1 MGDRGSE
8 FYNTSME
15 SFLQNNDI
23 EMYSMHNEEKSLIA
37 GTVIRTLKNKVYK
50 YMIQFQK
57 MFILIN

>member
-1 MGDRGSE
+1 
-8 FYNTSME
+8 ME

-23 EMYSMHNEEKSLIA
+23 EMYTMHNEEKSLVA

>member
-1 MGDRGSE
+1 
-8 FYNTSME
+8 ME

-50 YMIQFQK
+50 YMI
-57 MFILIN
+57 